1 MIENIQSDIVEYVVD
16 GVGGKK
22 VGHNRI
28 DGGGLMEGPHN
39 CRGVVA
45 SRGRYL
51 PGGGDADGDEDSLL
65 EDQCRE
71 F

>member
-1 MIENIQSDIVEYVVD
+1 MDR
-16 GVGGKK
+16 VGTKK

-51 PGGGDADGDEDSLL
+51 PGEGDADRAEDSLL
-65 EDQCRE
+65 EDQCRQL
-71 F
+71 